1 MFFVAALSHTLTG
14 GTSCFIKCTLDP
26 VSRLRLYTAWF
37 FLCILQIC
45 VGLGIEGSIAAGVD
59 AYEIGYERGFLTRAI
74 FFLGLNETMFF
85 WSNYFVK
92 PVVDDT
98 VFGILR
104 ENKWS
109 EKAALAMSFG
119 GLWWW
124 RLRDEVEFLVVVVE
138 KKRDLLIS
146 IGLADFVGWW
156 LYYLTVTI
164 GMIKIVKSLVW
175 VVYVMFGR
183 RVVDINNTVGDSRN
197 NDEKDDQFHLKGYE
211 RSELVVNGIEED
223 CVDIDSLYSICG
235 LINEEN
241 TSDEQVR
248 TNLLEDQQQSLSD
261 WTQNHFPT
269 NTVMPLQPVQIQST
283 IEAPK
288 NDDFRPQ
295 VPEPGNSSNEKPK
308 PFSLGSLE
316 LLKNYGRLSKKS
328 SEENLST
335 NALSCE
341 ARLGL
346 CMEETRDVELVHL
359 LLAAAEEVN
368 NQQFHLASKLISRCM
383 WVASDSGNPV
393 QRLSFY
399 FAKALEER
407 IDRST
412 GRYRCTDE
420 DRHLKYIKIM
430 SLGTNF
436 AFLTCHQL
444 IPFSQVMQ
452 FAGVQTIVENVR
464 SAKKIHL
471 IDFNI
476 RSGIQWIV
484 LIQALA
490 EKGDS
495 PIELKITAVGST
507 EKENL
512 EVTSNTLHNFA
523 KSLGLSFSFDIVFV
537 SDMKDFK
544 KESVNITTDETVAV
558 YCNSILR
565 TMLPRPDCLDKLMKV
580 VRSIGPTIIV
590 VGEVEAN
597 HNSPSFLNRF
607 IETLYFY
614 SAFFDCFED
623 CMDRGSPCRTTIE
636 GVYFGEGIRNIVA
649 AEGED
654 RFTRNVKLEV
664 WRAFFARFGMVEEE
678 LSESAWYQAHLILK
692 QFAQGSSCDLQ
703 KDGKGLIIGWKG
715 RPIYSLS
722 IWKFFTA
729 EFHLKSGW
737 QLRFR
742 RNLNDWEIQE
752 FCQLLQQFGSVY
764 IDQSG
769 HPDLAGKGL
778 RHSLSK
784 YCIQLNMLLFYK
796 GLISQKFQVVPSWH
810 RQPVA
815 QL

>member
-1 MFFVAALSHTLTG
+1 MEVSNQTTGPPRRITRSCYNLCCVTISVLQMSTLWTTQEIVAALSHTLTG
-14 GTSCFIKCTLDP
+14 GTSCFIKRTLEP
-26 VSRLRLYTAWF
+26 VSRPRLYTAWF
-37 FLCILQIC
+37 FVCILQIC

-85 WSNYFVK
+85 WSNIFVK

-104 ENKWS
+104 ENKWI

-183 RVVDINNTVGDSRN
+183 RVVDIDNIVGDSRN

-235 LINEEN
+235 LNNEEN

-308 PFSLGSLE
+308 PFSLASLE
-316 LLKNYGRLSKKS
+316 LLSNYGRLSKKS

-341 ARLGL
+341 ARLGNSQKLPMEEILRAAGERYIQYSTQRLDGLSMFIHPYGSALSGL

-383 WVASDSGNPV
+383 RVASDTGTPV

-412 GRYRCTDE
+412 GRYTCTDE
-420 DRHLKYIKIM
+420 DRHLKYIKTM
-430 SLGTNF
+430 SLGTNS

-495 PIELKITAVGST
+495 PIELLKITAVGST
-507 EKENL
+507 EKENF
-512 EVTSNTLHNFA
+512 EVTSNTLHSFA

-544 KESVNITTDETVAV
+544 KESVNIKTDETVAV
-558 YCNSILR
+558 YCNSVLR
-565 TMLPRPDCLDKLMKV
+565 TMLLRPDCLDNLMKV

-692 QFAQGSSCDLQ
+692 QFGQGSSCDLQ

-715 RPIYSLS
+715 TPIHSLS
-722 IWKFFTA
+722 IWK
-729 EFHLKSGW
+729 
-737 QLRFR
+737 
-742 RNLNDWEIQE
+742 
-752 FCQLLQQFGSVY
+752 LL
-764 IDQSG
+764 
-769 HPDLAGKGL
+769 
-778 RHSLSK
+778 
-784 YCIQLNMLLFYK
+784 
-796 GLISQKFQVVPSWH
+796 
-810 RQPVA
+810 
-815 QL
+815 